1 MRLSLCP
8 LFKHRLPALRP
19 EAEIC
24 LIIIKLMSQQDKT
37 GAIALKIVKI
47 TKILVTTILMI
58 GCTKTEYIYV
68 PQEDGGGTTET
79 PSLVGVWEW
88 KSDPL
93 IFISFDP
100 YGRYAYCLGRE
111 LMASGTYTFDGSV
124 VHLTNDMLNGK
135 SENISIT
142 TLTKDDLSFEGQLCV
157 WNNQTYSEGTTVNL
171 HVRNFKRVQQPY
183 AVSLAGTEW
192 LTNSGNYF
200 IEGTYYPGK
209 TYFKFKSSWEGRRSI
224 MYKKD
229 GTWKESIKSRS
240 WKYVFINNRLY
251 RQLYST
257 ALGVESNEI
266 IVCQFVAED
275 NLPNLNFAETTNW
288 VI

>member
-1 MRLSLCP
+1 MGT
-8 LFKHRLPALRP
+8 
-19 EAEIC
+19 IV
-24 LIIIKLMSQQDKT
+24 
-37 GAIALKIVKI
+37 LKIRRI
-47 TKILVTTILMI
+47 AITILATI
-58 GCTKTEYIYV
+58 LIYSCTKTEYIYI

-88 KSDPL
+88 KRDPL
-93 IFISFDP
+93 VFISFDS

-111 LMASGTYTFDGSV
+111 LMASGTYSFDGSV

-135 SENISIT
+135 LEDIT
-142 TLTKDDLSFEGQLCV
+142 ITNLTKGDLSFEGQLCV

-171 HVRNFKRVQQPY
+171 HARDFNRVQQPY

-200 IEGTYYPGK
+200 IEGTYYSGK
-209 TYFKFKSSWEGRRSI
+209 TYFKFTSSWQGRKSI

-229 GTWKESIKSRS
+229 GSWKESIKSRS

-257 ALGVESNEI
+257 ALGTESNEI

-288 VI
+288 VIY